1 MSSPIVESSQ
11 AATGTVARPV
21 RIQFTYW
28 QGVGRRLT
36 RDPISMVCAGI
47 LVLLILAAIFAPLI
61 APMDPYKSSILNR
74 LKPFGTPGY
83 LLGTD
88 ELGRDMLSRL
98 IYGGRISLLMGLL
111 PITVATFCGSILGIV
126 AGFFGGKTNMVIM
139 RITDVFF
146 AFPSVLLA
154 VGIAGALGAG
164 PVNVLVSL
172 SLVFT
177 PPITRVAEAATIQI
191 RNQDF
196 IEAGARYRR
205 VRAAHY
211 RRSRPDQRNKPDTHL
226 CVQPDRRF
234 HRPRR
239 RIVLPGVWS
248 CAANGRL
255 GTYVEYAASVDLPCA
270 GYLYHA
276 WNIDP
281 DRLHLFQS
289 AERWF
294 ADVHGSETM
303 NDEAAETAQRTEFFT
318 GQQDHGAE
326 DRRALDVQDLTKHFR
341 LRGGPIGGKR
351 AYVQA
356 VDRISFS
363 VSRGETLGIVGES
376 GCGKSTTARLL
387 MRLIEPDEGRMLLDG
402 QAVGGAHGISIR
414 KLRHQVQMVFQD
426 SYASLNPRHTATEE
440 VSFGLIAQGVARSEA
455 QRRANDMLDLVGLE
469 PGVFADRYPHELSGG
484 QRQRVN
490 VARALYHRAECL
502 THVGDSQ
509 AVRSL
514 TQCGEPMRFAMAAPI
529 DLRNDFDSVSLRRL
543 AKRTRDATQ
552 SRRLLALAEV
562 YDGGSR
568 TDASRIGGVGLQII
582 RDWVLRFNARGP
594 DGLVDGKSPGAP
606 SKLNADHRRA
616 LAEVVEAGPVP
627 AVDGVV
633 RWRRKDLARWLLETF
648 AISLDETTVGREL
661 KALGFAKISARPR
674 HYAQNEL
681 AVEAFKKNFPAELAK
696 IRARLPKGVEIE
708 LWWQDEARIGQKN
721 KLTRRWA
728 RRGTR
733 PRAPRDQR
741 TEWAYIFGAICPAK
755 GKGAGLVMPWCDTD
769 AMAAHLIEISAA
781 VDPGAHAV
789 LIVDQAGW
797 HLTPKLAIPDNITVL
812 ALPPRS
818 PELNPVENVWQFMRD
833 NWLSNRIFKSYEDIV
848 ALCCQAW
855 NNLIDQP
862 WKIMSLGMRKWA
874 HGF

>member
-1 MSSPIVESSQ
+1 MAIKRHKPEEIVAKLGQVEVLVGQ
-11 AATGTVARPV
+11 GMARIDAIR
-21 RIQFTYW
+21 RISITEQTYYRW
-28 QGVGRRLT
+28 RKHYGG
-36 RDPISMVCAGI
+36 M
-47 LVLLILAAIFAPLI
+47 
-61 APMDPYKSSILNR
+61 
-74 LKPFGTPGY
+74 
-83 LLGTD
+83 GTD
-88 ELGRDMLSRL
+88 QLKELKRL
-98 IYGGRISLLMGLL
+98 Q
-111 PITVATFCGSILGIV
+111 
-126 AGFFGGKTNMVIM
+126 KEN
-139 RITDVFF
+139 
-146 AFPSVLLA
+146 
-154 VGIAGALGAG
+154 
-164 PVNVLVSL
+164 
-172 SLVFT
+172 
-177 PPITRVAEAATIQI
+177 E
-191 RNQDF
+191 
-196 IEAGARYRR
+196 
-205 VRAAHY
+205 
-211 RRSRPDQRNKPDTHL
+211 
-226 CVQPDRRF
+226 
-234 HRPRR
+234 
-239 RIVLPGVWS
+239 
-248 CAANGRL
+248 
-255 GTYVEYAASVDLPCA
+255 
-270 GYLYHA
+270 
-276 WNIDP
+276 
-281 DRLHLFQS
+281 
-289 AERWF
+289 
-294 ADVHGSETM
+294 
-303 NDEAAETAQRTEFFT
+303 
-318 GQQDHGAE
+318 
-326 DRRALDVQDLTKHFR
+326 R
-341 LRGGPIGGKR
+341 LRT
-351 AYVQA
+351 A
-356 VDRISFS
+356 VS
-363 VSRGETLGIVGES
+363 
-376 GCGKSTTARLL
+376 
-387 MRLIEPDEGRMLLDG
+387 
-402 QAVGGAHGISIR
+402 
-414 KLRHQVQMVFQD
+414 
-426 SYASLNPRHTATEE
+426 
-440 VSFGLIAQGVARSEA
+440 
-455 QRRANDMLDLVGLE
+455 
-469 PGVFADRYPHELSGG
+469 
-484 QRQRVN
+484 
-490 VARALYHRAECL
+490 YHRAECL

-514 TQCGEPMRFAMAAPI
+514 TQCGEPKRFAMAAPI

-855 NNLIDQP
+855 NNPIDQP

>member
-1 MSSPIVESSQ
+1 MKISFYEDLPSFSKFDEVVENERYHPLPDDWFVGVTDVINS
-11 AATGTVARPV
+11 TGA
-21 RIQFTYW
+21 IAE
-28 QGVGRRLT
+28 GRYKMVNMAGASV
-36 RDPISMVCAGI
+36 ISAVT
-47 LVLLILAAIFAPLI
+47 
-61 APMDPYKSSILNR
+61 N
-74 LKPFGTPGY
+74 
-83 LLGTD
+83 
-88 ELGRDMLSRL
+88 ELGGAPFPFVF
-98 IYGGRISLLMGLL
+98 GGDG
-111 PITVATFCGSILGIV
+111 
-126 AGFFGGKTNMVIM
+126 AGF
-139 RITDVFF
+139 
-146 AFPSVLLA
+146 
-154 VGIAGALGAG
+154 
-164 PVNVLVSL
+164 
-172 SLVFT
+172 
-177 PPITRVAEAATIQI
+177 AA
-191 RNQDF
+191 
-196 IEAGARYRR
+196 
-205 VRAAHY
+205 
-211 RRSRPDQRNKPDTHL
+211 
-226 CVQPDRRF
+226 
-234 HRPRR
+234 
-239 RIVLPGVWS
+239 PG
-248 CAANGRL
+248 
-255 GTYVEYAASVDLPCA
+255 T
-270 GYLYHA
+270 
-276 WNIDP
+276 
-281 DRLHLFQS
+281 F
-289 AERWF
+289 
-294 ADVHGSETM
+294 
-303 NDEAAETAQRTEFFT
+303 
-318 GQQDHGAE
+318 
-326 DRRALDVQDLTKHFR
+326 
-341 LRGGPIGGKR
+341 
-351 AYVQA
+351 
-356 VDRISFS
+356 
-363 VSRGETLGIVGES
+363 
-376 GCGKSTTARLL
+376 
-387 MRLIEPDEGRMLLDG
+387 
-402 QAVGGAHGISIR
+402 
-414 KLRHQVQMVFQD
+414 
-426 SYASLNPRHTATEE
+426 
-440 VSFGLIAQGVARSEA
+440 
-455 QRRANDMLDLVGLE
+455 
-469 PGVFADRYPHELSGG
+469 
-484 QRQRVN
+484 
-490 VARALYHRAECL
+490 LYHRAECL

-818 PELNPVENVWQFMRD
+818 PELNPVEIVWQFMRD

-855 NNLIDQP
+855 NNLIDPTMEDHVPRHAQMGA
-862 WKIMSLGMRKWA
+862 WVLINDRWY
-874 HGF
+874 

>member
-1 MSSPIVESSQ
+1 MLRAGADMGKAQFAKQSGYPALGIDDAKARLDHPLQVDPPPADNPVHRRIGAGLDNLAKFFHLDIAQ
-11 AATGTVARPV
+11 VARPA
-21 RIQFTYW
+21 R
-28 QGVGRRLT
+28 
-36 RDPISMVCAGI
+36 A
-47 LVLLILAAIFAPLI
+47 
-61 APMDPYKSSILNR
+61 
-74 LKPFGTPGY
+74 
-83 LLGTD
+83 
-88 ELGRDMLSRL
+88 
-98 IYGGRISLLMGLL
+98 
-111 PITVATFCGSILGIV
+111 
-126 AGFFGGKTNMVIM
+126 
-139 RITDVFF
+139 
-146 AFPSVLLA
+146 LA
-154 VGIAGALGAG
+154 VGEAIRSLFVE
-164 PVNVLVSL
+164 PVNPVPQGLAIHPTDPCGL
-172 SLVFT
+172 ST
-177 PPITRVAEAATIQI
+177 
-191 RNQDF
+191 
-196 IEAGARYRR
+196 
-205 VRAAHY
+205 AHAI
-211 RRSRPDQRNKPDTHL
+211 
-226 CVQPDRRF
+226 VDRRK
-234 HRPRR
+234 RQQTAA
-239 RIVLPGVWS
+239 LPGILATAGEFTKVAGIKVATKRNTGWH
-248 CAANGRL
+248 G
-255 GTYVEYAASVDLPCA
+255 DPPLPT
-270 GYLYHA
+270 L
-276 WNIDP
+276 NQIKTD
-281 DRLHLFQS
+281 
-289 AERWF
+289 
-294 ADVHGSETM
+294 
-303 NDEAAETAQRTEFFT
+303 
-318 GQQDHGAE
+318 
-326 DRRALDVQDLTKHFR
+326 
-341 LRGGPIGGKR
+341 
-351 AYVQA
+351 
-356 VDRISFS
+356 
-363 VSRGETLGIVGES
+363 LGIPTES
-376 GCGKSTTARLL
+376 E
-387 MRLIEPDEGRMLLDG
+387 ID
-402 QAVGGAHGISIR
+402 AVG
-414 KLRHQVQMVFQD
+414 M
-426 SYASLNPRHTATEE
+426 
-440 VSFGLIAQGVARSEA
+440 
-455 QRRANDMLDLVGLE
+455 
-469 PGVFADRYPHELSGG
+469 
-484 QRQRVN
+484 
-490 VARALYHRAECL
+490 

-755 GKGAGLVMPWCDTD
+755 GKGTGLVMPWCDTD

-781 VDPGAHAV
+781 VDPGTHAV

-862 WKIMSLGMRKWA
+862 WKIMSLGMCKWA